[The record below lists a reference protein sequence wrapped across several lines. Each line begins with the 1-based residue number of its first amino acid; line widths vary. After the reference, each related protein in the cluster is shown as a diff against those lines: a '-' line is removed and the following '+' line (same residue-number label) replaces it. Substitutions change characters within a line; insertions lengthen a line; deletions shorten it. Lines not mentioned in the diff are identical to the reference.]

1 VVEYVKHRIQVSLS
15 RDLETMLRLTILW
28 REKES
33 DMGNREEVGKIQAGE
48 LFWWGHSMN
57 GMHVRLGMEEG

>member
-1 VVEYVKHRIQVSLS
+1 VVEYVKDIIQVSML

-33 DMGNREEVGKIQAGE
+33 DIDNREAVGK
-48 LFWWGHSMN
+48 HSRWRAVLV
-57 GMHVRLGMEEG
+57 GS